1 MKGRG
6 AAEILSAVQ
15 LVTVAGAVA
24 LALHRVVTVTWIQA
38 LAPFDLSHEVPIVST
53 IVLLRHGVGYRLERT
68 GIFQYYIRRDASHPV
83 QSEPTPLGSPPALA
97 EPEPGRVGAAVGP
110 RWIYP
115 R

>member
-1 MKGRG
+1 VKGRG

-15 LVTVAGAVA
+15 L
-24 LALHRVVTVTWIQA
+24 
-38 LAPFDLSHEVPIVST
+38 
-53 IVLLRHGVGYRLERT
+53 VLLRHGVGYRLERT

-83 QSEPTPLGSPPALA
+83 QSEPTPLALA

-110 RWIYP
+110 RRIYP